1 MAKKTSQKL
10 IAKVASQKAVR
21 RNAKALELYDDY
33 KKTSD
38 LIERVD
44 IALGKKS
51 AFKAETGST
60 INFEIDQHAIAST
73 TAQAL

>member
-1 MAKKTSQKL
+1 MVKKTSQKL
-10 IAKVASQKAVR
+10 IAKVASKKAIR
-21 RNAKALELYDDY
+21 QNAKALGLYDGY

-44 IALGKKS
+44 IALGKKP

-60 INFEIDQHAIAST
+60 INFKINQHAIAST
-73 TAQAL
+73 TAQTL

>member
-1 MAKKTSQKL
+1 MVKKTSQKL
-10 IAKVASQKAVR
+10 ITKVASKKVMRQ
-21 RNAKALELYDDY
+21 NAKALELYGGY

-38 LIERVD
+38 LIERVE

-60 INFEIDQHAIAST
+60 INFKIDHHAIAST